1 MAEGSGKGIISLP
14 YHSCGREQHLEFDK
28 GLLGRPKLEGSG
40 VRVDE
45 FSSWS

>member
-1 MAEGSGKGIISLP
+1 MAEGSGKGINSPP
-14 YHSCGREQHLEFDK
+14 YHSCGGKQHLEFDK
-28 GLLGRPKLEGSG
+28 ALLGRPKLEGSG